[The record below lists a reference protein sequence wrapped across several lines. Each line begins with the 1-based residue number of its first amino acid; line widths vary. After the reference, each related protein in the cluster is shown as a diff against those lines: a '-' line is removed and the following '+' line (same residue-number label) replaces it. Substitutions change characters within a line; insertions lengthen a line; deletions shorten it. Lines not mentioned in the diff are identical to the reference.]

1 MSAYAASVVDLL
13 DATKEVDIETL
24 SAKGTT
30 HSVIIWVVVV
40 DGGVY
45 ARSYLGKRGRWYREL
60 LARKEGT
67 LVAKGK
73 RIDVRPAQV
82 RSAALIRAVSDA
94 FRKKYPRSGSSL
106 EAMVRRDVLDT
117 TLRLEPAS

>member
-1 MSAYAASVVDLL
+1 
-13 DATKEVDIETL
+13 
-24 SAKGTT
+24 
-30 HSVIIWVVVV
+30 VVV
-40 DGGVY
+40 DAAVY
-45 ARSYLGKRGRWYREL
+45 ARSYRGKRGRWYREL

-82 RSAALIRAVSDA
+82 RSAALIRAVSDG

-117 TLRLEPAS
+117 TLRLEPPS